1 MFLILLVVLSVWAVV
16 GFIFWIPILFRA
28 TTVFSAL
35 VVHAAFTK
43 QDPYS
48 MRHTL
53 ETACGFYFRGFR
65 SAFDVIFNPD
75 DKSNAPPIK
84 LHLGLVIFETFW
96 TLLFWVVFILFIS
109 PMSFNLLVFI
119 QNLFP
124 NLVIKY

>member
-1 MFLILLVVLSVWAVV
+1 MNILIGIVMILILLVVLSVWAVV

-48 MRHTL
+48 MRHML

-75 DKSNAPPIK
+75 DKANEPPIK
-84 LHLGLVIFETFW
+84 LHLGLILLETCW
-96 TLLFWVVFILFIS
+96 TLLFWFIFVQFVS
-109 PMSFNLLVFI
+109 PMYFNLPL
-119 QNLFP
+119 L
-124 NLVIKY
+124 